1 MPPGRR
7 PIPGAPR
14 WVKVFG
20 IAAIALVLLFALVLV
35 TGIGGPHGPGR
46 HMPSGT
52 AGGDPPPADA
62 AGGGIA
68 RPRS

>member
-1 MPPGRR
+1 
-7 PIPGAPR
+7 
-14 WVKVFG
+14 VKAFG